1 MSEASETRL
10 EPKDLPFWRRA
21 WAAFTTEIV
30 GIHPRLHLYNAL
42 SSLLPARASGALRA
56 GLLRKVGF
64 QVGEGTD
71 VHGVLKITGPKGI
84 LPRLV
89 IGRGCHIEADC
100 MLDLSE
106 TLTIGDNVTIEP
118 GVMILT
124 STHELDFPKHR
135 AGKVILN
142 PVTIGAGAWLRARA
156 VVLPGVKIGAGS
168 VVEVG
173 AVVNKDV
180 EPNTRVGGVPA
191 AKLAVLET
199 KTEAH
204 ES

>member
-1 MSEASETRL
+1 MNEQQAARV

-21 WAAFTTEIV
+21 WTAVTTEVV
-30 GIHPRLHLYNAL
+30 GIHPRLHVYNTLAG
-42 SSLLPARASGALRA
+42 LLPVRASGELRA
-56 GLLRKVGF
+56 ALLRKVGF
-64 QVGEGTD
+64 HVGEGTR
-71 VHGVLKITGPKGI
+71 VNGVLKITGPRG
-84 LPRLV
+84 LVPRLS
-89 IGRGCHIEADC
+89 IGRNCTLEADC

-106 TLTIGDNVTIEP
+106 MLTIGDDVTLEP

-142 PVTIGAGAWLRARA
+142 PVTIGPGAWLRARS
-156 VVLPGVKIGAGS
+156 VVLPGVKIGAGA

-180 EPNTRVGGVPA
+180 EPNTRVGGTPA
-191 AKLAVLET
+191 AKLAVLEAT
-199 KTEAH
+199 P
-204 ES
+204 

>member
-1 MSEASETRL
+1 MNEASETRV

-21 WAAFTTEIV
+21 WTAVTTEVV

-42 SSLLPARASGALRA
+42 SGLLPTRASGELRA
-56 GLLRKVGF
+56 ALLRKVGF
-64 QVGEGTD
+64 QVGEGTE
-71 VHGVLKITGPKGI
+71 VRGALKITGPKGI

-89 IGRGCHIEADC
+89 IGRGCSIDADC

-135 AGKVILN
+135 AGKVVVN
-142 PVTIGAGAWLRARA
+142 PVSIGPGAWLRARA
-156 VVLPGVKIGAGS
+156 VVLPGTKIGAGA

-180 EPNTRVGGVPA
+180 EPNTRVGGIPA
-191 AKLAVLET
+191 IKLGVLET
-199 KTEAH
+199 NEG
-204 ES
+204 